1 MAKVLP
7 DINDELAA
15 WIAAQPLFF
24 VASAPLSGEG
34 HVNLSPRG
42 LDSFRVLG
50 PREVAFYDLTG
61 SGNETAAHLAENGR
75 ITVMFCAF
83 EGAPRIL
90 RLYGRGRV
98 VRPTDTEWDRMRAH
112 FNQALPSAR
121 QIVHIEVS
129 RVQTSCGY
137 GVPLLALQGQ
147 RDDLINWAEKKGPQ
161 GLQQYQRQNNRRS
174 IDGLTAPGIDV
185 PTEGDE

>member
-7 DINDELAA
+7 DIDNALAD

-42 LDSFRVLG
+42 LDSLRVLA

-75 ITVMFCAF
+75 ITLMFCAF

-90 RLYGRGRV
+90 RLYGHGEV
-98 VRPTDTEWDRMRAH
+98 VRPGDAGWSPLRPH
-112 FNQALPSAR
+112 FGDALPQAR
-121 QIVHIEVS
+121 QIIRIEVS

-137 GVPLLALQGQ
+137 GVPLMSLQSE
-147 RDDLINWAEKKGPQ
+147 RDDLINWAEKKGEE
-161 GLQQYQRQNNRRS
+161 GLAEYQQRHNHHS
-174 IDGLTAPGIDV
+174 IDGLPAPGITPADK
-185 PTEGDE
+185 

>member
-1 MAKVLP
+1 MKVLP
-7 DINDELAA
+7 EIDSELAA

-42 LDSFRVLG
+42 LDSLRVIG
-50 PREVAFYDLTG
+50 PHEVAFYDLVG

-75 ITVMFCAF
+75 ITLMFCAF

-90 RLYGRGRV
+90 RLFGNGEV
-98 VRPTDTEWDRMRAH
+98 VRPDAPGWEALRRH
-112 FNQALPSAR
+112 FSDDLPPPR
-121 QIVHIEVS
+121 QIIRIAVS

-137 GVPLLALQGQ
+137 GVPLMTLQGQ
-147 RDDLINWAEKKGPQ
+147 RDDLVRWAEKKGAD
-161 GLQQYQRQNNRRS
+161 GLSEYQRRNNATS
-174 IDGLTAPGIDV
+174 IDQLPAPGIT
-185 PTEGDE
+185 PGE

>member
-7 DINDELAA
+7 EIDTELTA

-24 VASAPLSGEG
+24 VATAPLAADG

-42 LDSFRVLG
+42 LDTFRVLG
-50 PREVAFYDLTG
+50 PREVAWLDLTG
-61 SGNETAAHLAENGR
+61 SGNESAAHLAENGR

-83 EGAPRIL
+83 SGPARIL

-98 VRPTDTEWDRMRAH
+98 VLPGDAAWEDLRQH
-112 FNQALPSAR
+112 FPELPGVR
-121 QIVHIEVS
+121 QMVRVAVE

-137 GVPLLALQGQ
+137 GVPLMELAGQ
-147 RDDLINWAEKKGPQ
+147 RDELTAWAQRKGDA
-161 GLQQYQRQNNRRS
+161 GIADYRRRNNTVS
-174 IDGLTAPGIDV
+174 IDGLPAPGNMDPV
-185 PTEGDE
+185 GR

>member
-7 DINDELAA
+7 EIDNELAG

-42 LDSFRVLG
+42 LDSLKVLG
-50 PREVAFYDLTG
+50 PHEVAFYDLVG

-75 ITVMFCAF
+75 VTIMFCAF

-90 RLYGRGRV
+90 RLYGRGEV
-98 VRPTDTEWDRMRAH
+98 VRPDDAGWSELYHH
-112 FNQALPSAR
+112 FNTELPQAR
-121 QIVHIEVS
+121 QIIRITVS

-137 GVPLLALQGQ
+137 GVPLMTLQGP
-147 RDDLINWAEKKGPQ
+147 RDDLISWSEKKGAE
-161 GLQQYQRQNNRRS
+161 GLSDYQRRNNHHS
-174 IDGLTAPGIDV
+174 IDGLPAPGITPV
-185 PTEGDE
+185 EE